1 MNEQIS
7 AFLRKPGVVPITST
21 ILGFGSG
28 IVVGYMLTRSQYKK
42 AIEEIK
48 EDQLQLDFS
57 AKRMTERFGES
68 IEVVAELR
76 EVVEEISTATSMVM
90 QKALSMAEHTPV
102 VVDDVTIKATLPI
115 DKPSPMRSKV
125 KAPIVTNVFDQSGDE
140 WDHEEE
146 YRSRSEDQPYVIHVD
161 EYVADEMG
169 YDSQSTLTWYE
180 GDQVLCDSSDRP
192 IYNPAEVVGEL
203 KFGHGSKD
211 PNVVFIR
218 NEKLKA
224 EYEILRDHGSYQ
236 SVVLGEELEHEY
248 ERQDLRHSMERK
260 FKRDD

>member
-68 IEVVAELR
+68 IEVAAELR

-102 VVDDVTIKATLPI
+102 VVAEEAVNEVV
-115 DKPSPMRSKV
+115 KPSPMRSKA
-125 KAPIVTNVFDQSGDE
+125 KAPVVTNVFDQSGDE
-140 WDHEEE
+140 WDQNAEVQ
-146 YRSRSEDQPYVIHVD
+146 SRSEDQPYVIHVD
-161 EYVADEMG
+161 EYVADEFG
-169 YDSQSTLTWYE
+169 WDSQSTLTWYE